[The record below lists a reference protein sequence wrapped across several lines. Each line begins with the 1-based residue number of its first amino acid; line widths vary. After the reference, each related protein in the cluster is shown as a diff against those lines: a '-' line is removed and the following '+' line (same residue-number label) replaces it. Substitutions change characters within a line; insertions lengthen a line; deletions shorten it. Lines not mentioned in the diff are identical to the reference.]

1 LRHLAGAERS
11 RDNAALFGMA
21 RRVHRDE
28 VWKFRSGNAFGNRDI
43 AGFRRK
49 SGRIKLDLLDKG
61 IKELERKLQITSTD
75 GKQEKEIIKEMQFI
89 KESRTYLEEVTQLNQ
104 IIYLKKKEKYEVSQP
119 IGPLKEEAKELQ
131 TKIDSFKK
139 TQE

>member
-1 LRHLAGAERS
+1 MKKNSDERKRIYAIVEDLNKEITDAETKKAKHEKKIHKTY
-11 RDNAALFGMA
+11 N
-21 RRVHRDE
+21 
-28 VWKFRSGNAFGNRDI
+28 
-43 AGFRRK
+43 
-49 SGRIKLDLLDKG
+49 KLDLLDKG